1 MSFKEKIENLFH
13 RNKKKSDD
21 ELINEELPEG
31 DVGEISFEDV
41 STEDEVKTLQ
51 KKKIMI
57 VGGVIAVV
65 AIAAVVSNA
74 MTNKKVQQQDR
85 PLSSASIAASP
96 AQALPDKYS
105 DIAKYNKDSEEEKKL
120 RKDEIRG
127 KSDTK
132 TATNGVVTKQQVNS
146 SGNSGTGATG
156 ATTKNDAKVVYVK
169 PSNNSVS
176 NVNSFD
182 KEQRKAEAEAEAKR
196 EAMISSSLAFAIAS
210 DVANGK
216 SIKEAVN
223 DNINASTV
231 STEYDNYN
239 DDNFVDYGISYTLN
253 AGTVIPATL
262 LTGITFD
269 VPGGDV
275 VAQIRQDVYDSLTGT
290 HLLIPQ
296 GSRLIGTSG
305 QAGSRGNKRIGV
317 IFTRIILPSGVSI
330 ILPDQ
335 KAIDGVGYPGL
346 EDEYTEHKGAAYG
359 SAFMAA
365 LLGAAAQSAT
375 GDTSGDDERSPGQ
388 EAVAGAVAEILRTGE
403 KFVDREL
410 EKQPTITINPGFQF
424 SVFINQD
431 LNLGEYNDF

>member
-1 MSFKEKIENLFH
+1 MSFKDKIDRIFH
-13 RNKKKSDD
+13 KKKTDE
-21 ELINEELPEG
+21 ELINEELPE
-31 DVGEISFEDV
+31 DDAGEINFEDT
-41 STEDEVKTLQ
+41 SPEEEAKTLQ
-51 KKKIMI
+51 KKKIMLA
-57 VGGVIAVV
+57 GGVVLVV

-74 MTNKKVQQQDR
+74 MTDKKVQQER
-85 PLSSASIAASP
+85 PLSSASMVASP

-105 DIAKYNKDSEEEKKL
+105 DISKYQKQNEQDEMKQ

-127 KSDTK
+127 KSDTRNVK
-132 TATNGVVTKQQVNS
+132 TNNTAQRQQQQTQSS
-146 SGNSGTGATG
+146 SGGGER
-156 ATTKNDAKVVYVK
+156 VVYVDR
-169 PSNNSVS
+169 PSSS
-176 NVNSFD
+176 SGSSAID
-182 KEQRKAEAEAEAKR
+182 RQAEKERDEAEER
-196 EAMISSSLAFAIAS
+196 RQAMISSSLAFNIAS
-210 DVANGK
+210 DIANGK
-216 SIKEAVN
+216 SIKQAID
-223 DNINASTV
+223 DNISASDTSSSYV
-231 STEYDNYN
+231 ASS
-239 DDNFVDYGISYTLN
+239 GSYTLN
-253 AGTVIPATL
+253 AGTIIPATL
-262 LTGITFD
+262 LTGITSD
-269 VPGGDV
+269 VPNGDV

-305 QAGSRGNKRIGV
+305 SAGSRGNKRIGV
-317 IFTRIILPSGVSI
+317 IFTRIILPDGNSI
-330 ILPDQ
+330 TLPEQ

-346 EDEYTEHKGAAYG
+346 VDEYTEHKGAAYG

-410 EKQPTITINPGFQF
+410 QKQPTITIQPGFQF

>member
-74 MTNKKVQQQDR
+74 MTDKKQQQQDR

-96 AQALPDKYS
+96 VQALPDKYS
-105 DIAKYNKDSEEEKKL
+105 DIAKYNKDNEEEKKL

-132 TATNGVVTKQQVNS
+132 TATNGVATNRQQVNS
-146 SGNSGTGATG
+146 SSNSGTGTG
-156 ATTKNDAKVVYVK
+156 TTKNGEKVVYVR
-169 PSNNSVS
+169 PSNSVS
-176 NVNSFD
+176 SANSFD
-182 KEQRKAEAEAEAKR
+182 KEQQKAEAEAEAKK
-196 EAMISSSLAFAIAS
+196 EAMISSSLAFSIAS
-210 DVANGK
+210 DIVNGK

-262 LTGITFD
+262 LTGITSD

-410 EKQPTITINPGFQF
+410 QKQPTITINPGFQF

>member
-21 ELINEELPEG
+21 ELINEEFPENE
-31 DVGEISFEDV
+31 VGEISFEDV

-74 MTNKKVQQQDR
+74 MTDKKQQQQDR

-96 AQALPDKYS
+96 VQALPDKYS
-105 DIAKYNKDSEEEKKL
+105 DIAKYNKDNEEEKKL

-132 TATNGVVTKQQVNS
+132 TATNGVATNRQQVNS
-146 SGNSGTGATG
+146 SSNSGTGTG
-156 ATTKNDAKVVYVK
+156 TTKNGEKVVYVR
-169 PSNNSVS
+169 PSNSVS
-176 NVNSFD
+176 SANSFD

-216 SIKEAVN
+216 SIKAAVN

-262 LTGITFD
+262 LTGITSD

-410 EKQPTITINPGFQF
+410 QKQPTITINPGFQF

>member
-1 MSFKEKIENLFH
+1 MSFKDKIDKIFH
-13 RNKKKSDD
+13 KKKSDEEFIND
-21 ELINEELPEG
+21 ELP
-31 DVGEISFEDV
+31 DDTGEINFEDT
-41 STEDEVKTLQ
+41 SPEEEAKTLQ
-51 KKKIMI
+51 KKKIMLA
-57 VGGVIAVV
+57 GGVVLVV

-74 MTNKKVQQQDR
+74 MTDKKVQQER
-85 PLSSASIAASP
+85 PLSSASMVASP

-105 DIAKYNKDSEEEKKL
+105 DISKYQEQTKQDEMKQ
-120 RKDEIRG
+120 RKDEIRD
-127 KSDTK
+127 KSDTRNVK
-132 TATNGVVTKQQVNS
+132 TNNTAQRQQQQTQSS
-146 SGNSGTGATG
+146 SGGSER
-156 ATTKNDAKVVYVK
+156 VVYVDR
-169 PSNNSVS
+169 PSSNSGS
-176 NVNSFD
+176 NVID
-182 KEQRKAEAEAEAKR
+182 RQAEKERAEEEERKQ
-196 EAMISSSLAFAIAS
+196 AMISSSLAFNIAS
-210 DVANGK
+210 DIASGK
-216 SIKEAVN
+216 SVKQAID
-223 DNINASTV
+223 DNINASDTSSSYV
-231 STEYDNYN
+231 ASS
-239 DDNFVDYGISYTLN
+239 GSYTLN
-253 AGTVIPATL
+253 AGTIIPATL
-262 LTGITFD
+262 LTGITSD
-269 VPGGDV
+269 VPNGDV

-305 QAGSRGNKRIGV
+305 SAGSRGNKRIGV

-375 GDTSGDDERSPGQ
+375 GNTSGDDERSPGQ
-388 EAVAGAVAEILRTGE
+388 EAVSGAVAEILRTGE

-431 LNLGEYNDF
+431 LNLGEYGEYNDF

>member
-1 MSFKEKIENLFH
+1 MSFKDKIDKIFH
-13 RNKKKSDD
+13 KKKSD
-21 ELINEELPEG
+21 EEFINEELP
-31 DVGEISFEDV
+31 DDTGEINFEDT
-41 STEDEVKTLQ
+41 SPEEEAKTLQ
-51 KKKIMI
+51 KKKIMLA
-57 VGGVIAVV
+57 GGVVLVV

-74 MTNKKVQQQDR
+74 MTDKKVQQER
-85 PLSSASIAASP
+85 PLSSASMVASP

-105 DIAKYNKDSEEEKKL
+105 DISKYQEQTKQDEMKQ

-127 KSDTK
+127 KSDTRNVK
-132 TATNGVVTKQQVNS
+132 TNNTAQRQQQTQSS
-146 SGNSGTGATG
+146 SGGSER
-156 ATTKNDAKVVYVK
+156 VVYVDR
-169 PSNNSVS
+169 PSSNSGS
-176 NVNSFD
+176 NVID
-182 KEQRKAEAEAEAKR
+182 RPAEKERAEEEERKQ
-196 EAMISSSLAFAIAS
+196 AMISSSLAFNIAS
-210 DVANGK
+210 DIASGK
-216 SIKEAVN
+216 SVKQAID
-223 DNINASTV
+223 DNINASDTSSSYV
-231 STEYDNYN
+231 ASS
-239 DDNFVDYGISYTLN
+239 GSYTLN
-253 AGTVIPATL
+253 AGTIIPATL
-262 LTGITFD
+262 LTGITSD
-269 VPGGDV
+269 VPNGDI

-305 QAGSRGNKRIGV
+305 SASSRGNKRIGV
-317 IFTRIILPSGVSI
+317 IFTRIILPSGNSI
-330 ILPDQ
+330 TLPEQ

-388 EAVAGAVAEILRTGE
+388 EAVAGAVVEILRTGE

-431 LNLGEYNDF
+431 LNLGEYGEYNDF

>member
-74 MTNKKVQQQDR
+74 MTDKKQQQQDR

-96 AQALPDKYS
+96 VQALPDKYS
-105 DIAKYNKDSEEEKKL
+105 DIAKYNKDNEEEKKL

-132 TATNGVVTKQQVNS
+132 TATNGVATNRQQVNS
-146 SGNSGTGATG
+146 SSNSGTGTG
-156 ATTKNDAKVVYVK
+156 TTKNGEKVVYVR
-169 PSNNSVS
+169 PSNSVS
-176 NVNSFD
+176 SANSFD
-182 KEQRKAEAEAEAKR
+182 KEQQKAEAEAEAKK
-196 EAMISSSLAFAIAS
+196 EAMISSSLAFSIAS
-210 DVANGK
+210 DIVNGK

-223 DNINASTV
+223 DNINVSNV
-231 STEYDNYN
+231 STAYDNS
-239 DDNFVDYGISYTLN
+239 DFIDYGTSYTLN
-253 AGTVIPATL
+253 AGTIIPATL
-262 LTGITFD
+262 LTGITSD

>member
-1 MSFKEKIENLFH
+1 MSFKDKIDKIFH
-13 RNKKKSDD
+13 KKKSD
-21 ELINEELPEG
+21 EEFINEELP
-31 DVGEISFEDV
+31 DDTGEINFEDT
-41 STEDEVKTLQ
+41 SPEEEAKTLQ
-51 KKKIMI
+51 KKKIMLA
-57 VGGVIAVV
+57 GGVVLVV

-74 MTNKKVQQQDR
+74 MTDKKVQQER
-85 PLSSASIAASP
+85 PLSSASMVASP

-105 DIAKYNKDSEEEKKL
+105 DISKYQEQTKQDEMKQ

-127 KSDTK
+127 KSDTRNVK
-132 TATNGVVTKQQVNS
+132 TNNTAQRQQQTQSS
-146 SGNSGTGATG
+146 SGGSER
-156 ATTKNDAKVVYVK
+156 VVYVDR
-169 PSNNSVS
+169 PSSNSGS
-176 NVNSFD
+176 NVID
-182 KEQRKAEAEAEAKR
+182 RPVEKERAEEEERKQ
-196 EAMISSSLAFAIAS
+196 AMISSSLAFNIAS
-210 DVANGK
+210 DIASGK
-216 SIKEAVN
+216 SVKQAID
-223 DNINASTV
+223 DNINASDTSSSYV
-231 STEYDNYN
+231 ASS
-239 DDNFVDYGISYTLN
+239 GSYTLN
-253 AGTVIPATL
+253 AGTIIPATL
-262 LTGITFD
+262 LTGITSD
-269 VPGGDV
+269 VPNGDV

-305 QAGSRGNKRIGV
+305 SASSRGNKRIGV
-317 IFTRIILPSGVSI
+317 IFTRIILPSGNSI
-330 ILPDQ
+330 TLPEQ

-388 EAVAGAVAEILRTGE
+388 EAVAGAVVEILRTGE

-431 LNLGEYNDF
+431 LNLGEYGEYNDF

>member
-21 ELINEELPEG
+21 ELINEEFPENE
-31 DVGEISFEDV
+31 VGEISFEDV
-41 STEDEVKTLQ
+41 SAEDEVKTLQ

-74 MTNKKVQQQDR
+74 MTDKKQQQQDR

-96 AQALPDKYS
+96 VQALPDKYS
-105 DIAKYNKDSEEEKKL
+105 DIAKYNKDNEEEKKL

-132 TATNGVVTKQQVNS
+132 TATNGVATNRQQVNS
-146 SGNSGTGATG
+146 SSNSGTGTG
-156 ATTKNDAKVVYVK
+156 TTKNGEKVVYVR
-169 PSNNSVS
+169 PSNSVS
-176 NVNSFD
+176 SANSFD
-182 KEQRKAEAEAEAKR
+182 KEQQKAEAEAEAEAKK
-196 EAMISSSLAFAIAS
+196 EAMISSSLAFSIAS
-210 DVANGK
+210 DIVNGK

-223 DNINASTV
+223 DNINVSNV
-231 STEYDNYN
+231 STAYDNS
-239 DDNFVDYGISYTLN
+239 DFIDYGTSYTLN

-262 LTGITFD
+262 LTGITSD

-330 ILPDQ
+330 ILPEQ

-410 EKQPTITINPGFQF
+410 QKQPTITINPGFQF

>member
-21 ELINEELPEG
+21 ELINEELSEG
-31 DVGEISFEDV
+31 DMGEINFEDV

-74 MTNKKVQQQDR
+74 MTNKKVQQQNR
-85 PLSSASIAASP
+85 PLSSAGIAVSP

-146 SGNSGTGATG
+146 SGNSGTGAT
-156 ATTKNDAKVVYVK
+156 TKNDAKVVYVK

-176 NVNSFD
+176 NINSFD
-182 KEQRKAEAEAEAKR
+182 KEQQKVEAEAEAKR

-210 DVANGK
+210 DIANGK
-216 SIKEAVN
+216 PIKEVVS

-239 DDNFVDYGISYTLN
+239 DDNFVNYGISYTLN

-262 LTGITFD
+262 LTGITSD
-269 VPGGDV
+269 VPCGDV

-375 GDTSGDDERSPGQ
+375 GNTSGDDERSPGQ
-388 EAVAGAVAEILRTGE
+388 EAVSGAVAEILRTGE

>member
-21 ELINEELPEG
+21 ELINEEFSEN

-74 MTNKKVQQQDR
+74 MTDKKQQQQDR

-96 AQALPDKYS
+96 VQALPDKYS
-105 DIAKYNKDSEEEKKL
+105 DIAKYNKDNEEEKKL

-132 TATNGVVTKQQVNS
+132 TATNGVATNRQQVNS
-146 SGNSGTGATG
+146 SSNSGTGTG
-156 ATTKNDAKVVYVK
+156 ITKNGEKVVYVR
-169 PSNNSVS
+169 PSNSVS
-176 NVNSFD
+176 SANSFD

-262 LTGITFD
+262 LTGITSD

-410 EKQPTITINPGFQF
+410 QKQPTITINPGFQF

>member
-21 ELINEELPEG
+21 ELINEEFPENE
-31 DVGEISFEDV
+31 VGEISFEDV
-41 STEDEVKTLQ
+41 SAEDEVKTLQ

-74 MTNKKVQQQDR
+74 MTDKKQQQQDR

-96 AQALPDKYS
+96 VQALPDKYS
-105 DIAKYNKDSEEEKKL
+105 DIAKYNKDNEEEKKL

-132 TATNGVVTKQQVNS
+132 TATNGVATNRQQVNS
-146 SGNSGTGATG
+146 SSNSGTGTG
-156 ATTKNDAKVVYVK
+156 TTKNGEKVVYVR
-169 PSNNSVS
+169 PSNSVS
-176 NVNSFD
+176 SANSFD
-182 KEQRKAEAEAEAKR
+182 KEQQKAEAEAEAKK
-196 EAMISSSLAFAIAS
+196 EAMISSSLAFSIAS
-210 DVANGK
+210 DIVNGK
-216 SIKEAVN
+216 SIEEAVN
-223 DNINASTV
+223 DNINVSNV
-231 STEYDNYN
+231 STAYDNS
-239 DDNFVDYGISYTLN
+239 DFIDYGTSYTLN

-262 LTGITFD
+262 LTGITSD

-330 ILPDQ
+330 ILPEQ

-410 EKQPTITINPGFQF
+410 QKQPTITINPGFQF

>member
-21 ELINEELPEG
+21 ELINEEFPENE
-31 DVGEISFEDV
+31 VGEISFEDV

-74 MTNKKVQQQDR
+74 MTDKKQQQQDR
-85 PLSSASIAASP
+85 PLSSASIAASLV
-96 AQALPDKYS
+96 QALPDKYS
-105 DIAKYNKDSEEEKKL
+105 DIAKYNKDNEEEKKL

-132 TATNGVVTKQQVNS
+132 TATNGVATNRQQVNS
-146 SGNSGTGATG
+146 SSNSGTGTG
-156 ATTKNDAKVVYVK
+156 TTKNGEKVVYVR
-169 PSNNSVS
+169 PSNSVS
-176 NVNSFD
+176 SANSFD

-262 LTGITFD
+262 LTGITSD

-410 EKQPTITINPGFQF
+410 QKQPTITINPGFQF

>member
-21 ELINEELPEG
+21 ELINEEFPEN

-74 MTNKKVQQQDR
+74 MTDKKQQQQDR

-96 AQALPDKYS
+96 VQALPDKYS

-182 KEQRKAEAEAEAKR
+182 KEQQKAEAEAEAKK
-196 EAMISSSLAFAIAS
+196 EAMISSSLAFSIAS
-210 DVANGK
+210 DIVNGK

-223 DNINASTV
+223 DNINVSNV
-231 STEYDNYN
+231 STAYDNS
-239 DDNFVDYGISYTLN
+239 DFIDYGTSYTLN
-253 AGTVIPATL
+253 AGTIIPATL
-262 LTGITFD
+262 LTGITSD

-410 EKQPTITINPGFQF
+410 QKQPTITINPGFQF

>member
-21 ELINEELPEG
+21 ELINEEFPEN

-41 STEDEVKTLQ
+41 SAEDEVKTLQ

-74 MTNKKVQQQDR
+74 MTDKKQQQQDR

-96 AQALPDKYS
+96 VQALPDKYS
-105 DIAKYNKDSEEEKKL
+105 DIAKYNKDNEEEKKL

-132 TATNGVVTKQQVNS
+132 TATNGVATNRQQVNS
-146 SGNSGTGATG
+146 SSNSGTETG
-156 ATTKNDAKVVYVK
+156 TTKNGEKVVYVR
-169 PSNNSVS
+169 PSNSVS
-176 NVNSFD
+176 SANSFD
-182 KEQRKAEAEAEAKR
+182 KEQRKAEAEAEAEAKK
-196 EAMISSSLAFAIAS
+196 EAMISSSLAFSIAS
-210 DVANGK
+210 DIVNGK

-223 DNINASTV
+223 DNINVSNV
-231 STEYDNYN
+231 STAYDNS
-239 DDNFVDYGISYTLN
+239 DFIDYGTSYTLN
-253 AGTVIPATL
+253 AGTIIPATL
-262 LTGITFD
+262 LTGITSD

-410 EKQPTITINPGFQF
+410 QKQPTITINPGFQF

>member
-21 ELINEELPEG
+21 ELINEEFSEN

-74 MTNKKVQQQDR
+74 MTDKKQQQQDR

-96 AQALPDKYS
+96 VQALPDKYS
-105 DIAKYNKDSEEEKKL
+105 DIAKYNKNNEEEKKL

-132 TATNGVVTKQQVNS
+132 TATNGVATNRQQVNS
-146 SGNSGTGATG
+146 SSNSGTGTG
-156 ATTKNDAKVVYVK
+156 TTKNGEKVVYVR
-169 PSNNSVS
+169 PSNSVS
-176 NVNSFD
+176 SANSFD
-182 KEQRKAEAEAEAKR
+182 KEQQKAEAEAEAKK
-196 EAMISSSLAFAIAS
+196 EAMISSSLAFSIAS
-210 DVANGK
+210 DIVNGK

-223 DNINASTV
+223 DNINVSNV
-231 STEYDNYN
+231 STAYDNS
-239 DDNFVDYGISYTLN
+239 DFIDYGTSYTLN

-262 LTGITFD
+262 LTGITSD

-330 ILPDQ
+330 ILPEQ

-410 EKQPTITINPGFQF
+410 QKQPTITINPGFQF

>member
-21 ELINEELPEG
+21 ELINEEFPEN

-74 MTNKKVQQQDR
+74 MTDKKQQQQDR

-96 AQALPDKYS
+96 VQALPDKYS
-105 DIAKYNKDSEEEKKL
+105 DIAKYNKDNEEEKKL

-132 TATNGVVTKQQVNS
+132 TATNGVATNRQQVNS
-146 SGNSGTGATG
+146 SSNSGTGTG
-156 ATTKNDAKVVYVK
+156 ITKNGEKVVYVR
-169 PSNNSVS
+169 PSNSVS
-176 NVNSFD
+176 SANSFD

-262 LTGITFD
+262 LTGITSD

-410 EKQPTITINPGFQF
+410 QKQPTITINPGFQF

>member
-1 MSFKEKIENLFH
+1 MSFKDKIDKIFH
-13 RNKKKSDD
+13 KKKSD
-21 ELINEELPEG
+21 EEFINEELP
-31 DVGEISFEDV
+31 DDTGEINFEDT
-41 STEDEVKTLQ
+41 SPEEEAKTLQ
-51 KKKIMI
+51 KKKIMLA
-57 VGGVIAVV
+57 GGVVLVV

-74 MTNKKVQQQDR
+74 MTDKKVQQER
-85 PLSSASIAASP
+85 PLSSASMVASP

-105 DIAKYNKDSEEEKKL
+105 DISKYQEQTKQDEMKQ

-127 KSDTK
+127 KSDTRNVK
-132 TATNGVVTKQQVNS
+132 TNNTAQRQQQQTQSS
-146 SGNSGTGATG
+146 SGGSER
-156 ATTKNDAKVVYVK
+156 VVYVDR
-169 PSNNSVS
+169 PSSNSGS
-176 NVNSFD
+176 NVID
-182 KEQRKAEAEAEAKR
+182 RQAEKERAEEEERKQ
-196 EAMISSSLAFAIAS
+196 AMISSSLAFNIAS
-210 DVANGK
+210 DIASGK
-216 SIKEAVN
+216 SVKQAID
-223 DNINASTV
+223 DNINASDTSSSYV
-231 STEYDNYN
+231 ASSGN
-239 DDNFVDYGISYTLN
+239 YTLN
-253 AGTVIPATL
+253 AGTIIPATL
-262 LTGITFD
+262 LTGITSD
-269 VPGGDV
+269 VPNGDV

-305 QAGSRGNKRIGV
+305 SAGSRGNKRIGV

-410 EKQPTITINPGFQF
+410 QKQPTITINPGFQF

>member
-132 TATNGVVTKQQVNS
+132 TATNGVVT
-146 SGNSGTGATG
+146 
-156 ATTKNDAKVVYVK
+156 
-169 PSNNSVS
+169 NN
-176 NVNSFD
+176 
-182 KEQRKAEAEAEAKR
+182 R
-196 EAMISSSLAFAIAS
+196 
-210 DVANGK
+210 
-216 SIKEAVN
+216 
-223 DNINASTV
+223 
-231 STEYDNYN
+231 
-239 DDNFVDYGISYTLN
+239 
-253 AGTVIPATL
+253 
-262 LTGITFD
+262 
-269 VPGGDV
+269 
-275 VAQIRQDVYDSLTGT
+275 
-290 HLLIPQ
+290 
-296 GSRLIGTSG
+296 
-305 QAGSRGNKRIGV
+305 
-317 IFTRIILPSGVSI
+317 
-330 ILPDQ
+330 
-335 KAIDGVGYPGL
+335 
-346 EDEYTEHKGAAYG
+346 
-359 SAFMAA
+359 
-365 LLGAAAQSAT
+365 
-375 GDTSGDDERSPGQ
+375 
-388 EAVAGAVAEILRTGE
+388 
-403 KFVDREL
+403 
-410 EKQPTITINPGFQF
+410 
-424 SVFINQD
+424 
-431 LNLGEYNDF
+431 

>member
-21 ELINEELPEG
+21 ELINEEFPEN

-74 MTNKKVQQQDR
+74 MTDKKQQQQDR

-96 AQALPDKYS
+96 VQALSDKYS
-105 DIAKYNKDSEEEKKL
+105 DIAKYNKDNEEEKKL

-132 TATNGVVTKQQVNS
+132 TATNGVATNRQQVNS
-146 SGNSGTGATG
+146 SSNSGTGTG
-156 ATTKNDAKVVYVK
+156 ITKNGEKVVYVR
-169 PSNNSVS
+169 PSNSVS
-176 NVNSFD
+176 SANSFD

-262 LTGITFD
+262 LTGITSD

-410 EKQPTITINPGFQF
+410 QKQPTITINPGFQF

>member
-21 ELINEELPEG
+21 ELINEEFPENE
-31 DVGEISFEDV
+31 VGEISFEDV
-41 STEDEVKTLQ
+41 SAEDEVKTLQ

-74 MTNKKVQQQDR
+74 MTDKKQQQQDR

-96 AQALPDKYS
+96 VQALPDKYS
-105 DIAKYNKDSEEEKKL
+105 DIAKYNKDNEEEKKL

-132 TATNGVVTKQQVNS
+132 TATNGVATNRQQVNS
-146 SGNSGTGATG
+146 SSNSGTGTG
-156 ATTKNDAKVVYVK
+156 TTKNGEKVVYVR
-169 PSNNSVS
+169 PSNSVS
-176 NVNSFD
+176 SANSFD
-182 KEQRKAEAEAEAKR
+182 KEQQKAEAEAEAKK
-196 EAMISSSLAFAIAS
+196 EAMISSSLAFSIAS
-210 DVANGK
+210 DIVNGK

-223 DNINASTV
+223 DNINVSNVSNV
-231 STEYDNYN
+231 STAYDNS
-239 DDNFVDYGISYTLN
+239 DFIDYGTSYTLN

-262 LTGITFD
+262 LTGITSD

-330 ILPDQ
+330 ILPEQ

-410 EKQPTITINPGFQF
+410 QKQPTITINPGFQF

>member
-21 ELINEELPEG
+21 ELINEEFPENE
-31 DVGEISFEDV
+31 VGEISFEDV
-41 STEDEVKTLQ
+41 SMEDEVKTLQ

-74 MTNKKVQQQDR
+74 MTDKKQQQQDR

-96 AQALPDKYS
+96 VQALPDKYS
-105 DIAKYNKDSEEEKKL
+105 DIAKYNKDNEEEKKL

-132 TATNGVVTKQQVNS
+132 TATNGVATNRQQVNS
-146 SGNSGTGATG
+146 SSNSGTG
-156 ATTKNDAKVVYVK
+156 TTKNGEKVVYVR
-169 PSNNSVS
+169 PSNSVS
-176 NVNSFD
+176 SANSFD

-262 LTGITFD
+262 LTGITSD

-410 EKQPTITINPGFQF
+410 QKQPTITINPGFQF

>member
-1 MSFKEKIENLFH
+1 MSFKDKIDKIFH
-13 RNKKKSDD
+13 KKKSDEEFIND
-21 ELINEELPEG
+21 ELP
-31 DVGEISFEDV
+31 DDTGEINFEDT
-41 STEDEVKTLQ
+41 SPEEEAKTLQ
-51 KKKIMI
+51 KKKIMLA
-57 VGGVIAVV
+57 GGVVLVV

-74 MTNKKVQQQDR
+74 MTDKKVQQER
-85 PLSSASIAASP
+85 PLSSASMVASP

-105 DIAKYNKDSEEEKKL
+105 DISKYQEQTKQDEMKQ

-127 KSDTK
+127 KSDTRNVK
-132 TATNGVVTKQQVNS
+132 TNNTAQRQQQQTQSS
-146 SGNSGTGATG
+146 SGGSER
-156 ATTKNDAKVVYVK
+156 VVYVDR
-169 PSNNSVS
+169 PSSNSGS
-176 NVNSFD
+176 NVID
-182 KEQRKAEAEAEAKR
+182 RQAEKERAEEEERKQ
-196 EAMISSSLAFAIAS
+196 AMISSSLAFNIAS
-210 DVANGK
+210 DIASGK
-216 SIKEAVN
+216 SVKQAID
-223 DNINASTV
+223 DNINASDTSSSYV
-231 STEYDNYN
+231 ASS
-239 DDNFVDYGISYTLN
+239 GSYTLN
-253 AGTVIPATL
+253 AGTIIPATL
-262 LTGITFD
+262 LTGITSD
-269 VPGGDV
+269 VPNGDV

-305 QAGSRGNKRIGV
+305 SAGSRGNKRIGV

-365 LLGAAAQSAT
+365 LLGAVAQSAT

-431 LNLGEYNDF
+431 LNLGEYGEYNDF

>member
-21 ELINEELPEG
+21 ELINEEFPEN

-41 STEDEVKTLQ
+41 SAEDEVKTLQ

-74 MTNKKVQQQDR
+74 MTDKKQQQQDR

-96 AQALPDKYS
+96 VQALPDKYS
-105 DIAKYNKDSEEEKKL
+105 DIAKYNKDNEEEKKL

-132 TATNGVVTKQQVNS
+132 TATNGVATNRQQVNS
-146 SGNSGTGATG
+146 SSNSGTETG
-156 ATTKNDAKVVYVK
+156 TTKNGEKVVYVR
-169 PSNNSVS
+169 PSNSVS
-176 NVNSFD
+176 SANSFD
-182 KEQRKAEAEAEAKR
+182 KEQRKAEAEAEAKK
-196 EAMISSSLAFAIAS
+196 EAMISSSLAFSIAS
-210 DVANGK
+210 DIVNGK

-223 DNINASTV
+223 DNINVSNV
-231 STEYDNYN
+231 STAYDNS
-239 DDNFVDYGISYTLN
+239 DFIDYGTSYTLN
-253 AGTVIPATL
+253 AGTIIPATL
-262 LTGITFD
+262 LTGITSD

-410 EKQPTITINPGFQF
+410 QKQPTITINPGFQF

>member
-1 MSFKEKIENLFH
+1 MSFKDKIDKIFH
-13 RNKKKSDD
+13 KKKSD
-21 ELINEELPEG
+21 EEFINEELP
-31 DVGEISFEDV
+31 DDTGEINFEDT
-41 STEDEVKTLQ
+41 SPEEEAKTLQ
-51 KKKIMI
+51 KKKIMLA
-57 VGGVIAVV
+57 GGVVLVV

-74 MTNKKVQQQDR
+74 MTDKKVQQER
-85 PLSSASIAASP
+85 PLSSASMVASP

-105 DIAKYNKDSEEEKKL
+105 DIYKYQEQTKQDEMKQ

-127 KSDTK
+127 KSDTRNVK
-132 TATNGVVTKQQVNS
+132 TNNTAQRQQQTQSS
-146 SGNSGTGATG
+146 SGGSER
-156 ATTKNDAKVVYVK
+156 VVYVDR
-169 PSNNSVS
+169 PSSNSGS
-176 NVNSFD
+176 NVID
-182 KEQRKAEAEAEAKR
+182 RPAEKERAEEEERKQ
-196 EAMISSSLAFAIAS
+196 AMISSSLAFNIAS
-210 DVANGK
+210 DIASGK
-216 SIKEAVN
+216 SVKQAID
-223 DNINASTV
+223 DNINASDTSSSYV
-231 STEYDNYN
+231 ASS
-239 DDNFVDYGISYTLN
+239 GSYTLN
-253 AGTVIPATL
+253 AGTIIPATL
-262 LTGITFD
+262 LTGITSD
-269 VPGGDV
+269 VPNGDV

-305 QAGSRGNKRIGV
+305 SASSRGNKRIGV
-317 IFTRIILPSGVSI
+317 IFTRIILPSGNSI
-330 ILPDQ
+330 TLPEQ

-388 EAVAGAVAEILRTGE
+388 EAVAGAVVEILRTGE

-431 LNLGEYNDF
+431 LNLGEYGEYNDF

>member
-1 MSFKEKIENLFH
+1 MSFKDKIDKIFH
-13 RNKKKSDD
+13 KKKSDEEFIND
-21 ELINEELPEG
+21 ELP
-31 DVGEISFEDV
+31 DDTGEINFEDT
-41 STEDEVKTLQ
+41 SPEEEAKTLQ
-51 KKKIMI
+51 KKKIMLA
-57 VGGVIAVV
+57 GGVVLVV

-74 MTNKKVQQQDR
+74 MTDKKVQQER
-85 PLSSASIAASP
+85 PLSSASMVASP

-105 DIAKYNKDSEEEKKL
+105 DISKYQEQTKQDEMKQ

-127 KSDTK
+127 KSDTRNVK
-132 TATNGVVTKQQVNS
+132 TNNTAQRQQQQTQSS
-146 SGNSGTGATG
+146 SGGSER
-156 ATTKNDAKVVYVK
+156 VVYVDR
-169 PSNNSVS
+169 PSSNSGS
-176 NVNSFD
+176 NVID
-182 KEQRKAEAEAEAKR
+182 RQAEKERAEEEERKQ
-196 EAMISSSLAFAIAS
+196 AMISSSLAFNIAS
-210 DVANGK
+210 DIASGK
-216 SIKEAVN
+216 SVKQAID
-223 DNINASTV
+223 DNINASDTSSSYV
-231 STEYDNYN
+231 ASS
-239 DDNFVDYGISYTLN
+239 GSYTLN
-253 AGTVIPATL
+253 AGTIIPATL
-262 LTGITFD
+262 LTGITSD
-269 VPGGDV
+269 VPNGDV

-305 QAGSRGNKRIGV
+305 SAGSRGNKRIGV

-431 LNLGEYNDF
+431 LNLGEYGEYNDF

>member
-1 MSFKEKIENLFH
+1 MSFKDKIDKIFH
-13 RNKKKSDD
+13 KKKSD
-21 ELINEELPEG
+21 EEFINEELP
-31 DVGEISFEDV
+31 DDTGEINFEDT
-41 STEDEVKTLQ
+41 SPEEEARTLQ
-51 KKKIMI
+51 KKKIMLA
-57 VGGVIAVV
+57 GGVVLVV

-74 MTNKKVQQQDR
+74 MTDKKVQQER
-85 PLSSASIAASP
+85 PLSSASMVASP

-105 DIAKYNKDSEEEKKL
+105 DISKYQEQTKQDEMKQ

-127 KSDTK
+127 KSDTRNVK
-132 TATNGVVTKQQVNS
+132 TNNTAQRQQQTQSS
-146 SGNSGTGATG
+146 SGGSER
-156 ATTKNDAKVVYVK
+156 VVYVDR
-169 PSNNSVS
+169 PSSNSGS
-176 NVNSFD
+176 NVID
-182 KEQRKAEAEAEAKR
+182 RPAEKERAEEEERKQ
-196 EAMISSSLAFAIAS
+196 AMISSSLAFNIAS
-210 DVANGK
+210 DIASGK
-216 SIKEAVN
+216 SVKQAID
-223 DNINASTV
+223 DNINASDTSSSYV
-231 STEYDNYN
+231 ASS
-239 DDNFVDYGISYTLN
+239 GSYTLN
-253 AGTVIPATL
+253 AGTIIPATL
-262 LTGITFD
+262 LTGITSD
-269 VPGGDV
+269 VPNGDV

-305 QAGSRGNKRIGV
+305 SASSRGNKRIGV
-317 IFTRIILPSGVSI
+317 IFTRIILPSGNSI
-330 ILPDQ
+330 TLPEQ

-388 EAVAGAVAEILRTGE
+388 EAVAGAVVEILRTGE

-431 LNLGEYNDF
+431 LNLGEYGEYNDF

>member
-21 ELINEELPEG
+21 ELINEEFPENE
-31 DVGEISFEDV
+31 VGEISFEDV
-41 STEDEVKTLQ
+41 SAEDEVKTLQ

-74 MTNKKVQQQDR
+74 MTDKKQQQQDR

-96 AQALPDKYS
+96 VQALPDKYS
-105 DIAKYNKDSEEEKKL
+105 DIAKYNKDNEEEKKL

-132 TATNGVVTKQQVNS
+132 TATNGVATNRQQVNS
-146 SGNSGTGATG
+146 SSNSGTGTG
-156 ATTKNDAKVVYVK
+156 TTKNGEKVVYVR
-169 PSNNSVS
+169 PSNSVS
-176 NVNSFD
+176 SANSFD
-182 KEQRKAEAEAEAKR
+182 KEQQKAEAEAEAKR

-262 LTGITFD
+262 LTGITSD

-330 ILPDQ
+330 ILPEQ

-410 EKQPTITINPGFQF
+410 QKQPTITINPGFQF

>member
-21 ELINEELPEG
+21 ELINEEFPENE
-31 DVGEISFEDV
+31 VGEISFEDV
-41 STEDEVKTLQ
+41 SAEDEVKTLQ

-74 MTNKKVQQQDR
+74 MTDKKQQQQDR

-96 AQALPDKYS
+96 VQALPDKYS
-105 DIAKYNKDSEEEKKL
+105 DIAKYNKDNEEEKKL

-132 TATNGVVTKQQVNS
+132 TATNGVATNRQQVNS
-146 SGNSGTGATG
+146 SSNSGTGTG
-156 ATTKNDAKVVYVK
+156 TTKNGEKVVYVR
-169 PSNNSVS
+169 PSNSVS
-176 NVNSFD
+176 SANSFD
-182 KEQRKAEAEAEAKR
+182 KEQQKAEAEAKK
-196 EAMISSSLAFAIAS
+196 EAMISSSLAFSIAS
-210 DVANGK
+210 DIVNGK

-223 DNINASTV
+223 DNINVSNV
-231 STEYDNYN
+231 STAYDNS
-239 DDNFVDYGISYTLN
+239 DFIDYGTSYTLN

-262 LTGITFD
+262 LTGITSD

-330 ILPDQ
+330 ILPEQ

>member
-1 MSFKEKIENLFH
+1 M
-13 RNKKKSDD
+13 
-21 ELINEELPEG
+21 
-31 DVGEISFEDV
+31 
-41 STEDEVKTLQ
+41 
-51 KKKIMI
+51 
-57 VGGVIAVV
+57 
-65 AIAAVVSNA
+65 
-74 MTNKKVQQQDR
+74 
-85 PLSSASIAASP
+85 
-96 AQALPDKYS
+96 
-105 DIAKYNKDSEEEKKL
+105 
-120 RKDEIRG
+120 
-127 KSDTK
+127 
-132 TATNGVVTKQQVNS
+132 
-146 SGNSGTGATG
+146 
-156 ATTKNDAKVVYVK
+156 
-169 PSNNSVS
+169 
-176 NVNSFD
+176 
-182 KEQRKAEAEAEAKR
+182 
-196 EAMISSSLAFAIAS
+196 
-210 DVANGK
+210 
-216 SIKEAVN
+216 
-223 DNINASTV
+223 
-231 STEYDNYN
+231 
-239 DDNFVDYGISYTLN
+239 N

-262 LTGITFD
+262 LTGITSD

-410 EKQPTITINPGFQF
+410 QKQPTITINPGFQF

>member
-21 ELINEELPEG
+21 ELINEEFPEN

-74 MTNKKVQQQDR
+74 MTDKKQQQQDR

-96 AQALPDKYS
+96 VQALPDKYS
-105 DIAKYNKDSEEEKKL
+105 DIAKYNKDNEEEKKL

-132 TATNGVVTKQQVNS
+132 TATNGVATNRQQVNS
-146 SGNSGTGATG
+146 SSNSGTGTG
-156 ATTKNDAKVVYVK
+156 ITKNGEKVVYVR
-169 PSNNSVS
+169 PSNSVS
-176 NVNSFD
+176 SANSFD

-262 LTGITFD
+262 LTGITSD